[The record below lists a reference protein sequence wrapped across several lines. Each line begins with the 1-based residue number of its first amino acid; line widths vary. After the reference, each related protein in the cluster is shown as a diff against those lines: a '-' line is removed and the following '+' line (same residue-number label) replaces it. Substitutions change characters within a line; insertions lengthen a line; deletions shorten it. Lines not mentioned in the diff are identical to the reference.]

1 MDLRCGFAPPK
12 ADPEDYAD
20 LPEVQVMPCY
30 PDYGSIQLINGTV
43 VVKLKN

>member
-1 MDLRCGFAPPK
+1 MLTFPK
-12 ADPEDYAD
+12 WQA
-20 LPEVQVMPCY
+20 MPCY